1 MLTFLNSK
9 TKNRLTSR
17 QREILRQIQR
27 FHQNE
32 GYFPSIRELNE
43 LLNLKSSN
51 TIFSHLQALIKKGY
65 LKKNPK
71 GKIISI
77 LTPNHAAEQ
86 QQLGDT
92 HLQRLSNTLCS
103 ITIPYFPEGVPAG
116 FQAPAEDA
124 GREML
129 TVDQFLIKSPN
140 NTFALKVKGHSM
152 EKAGI
157 LPGDLLLVE
166 KRTDAKIGQIIVAHL
181 PSGFTVK
188 RLVEEKGQKYLK
200 AESSQDYQIKLEE
213 GTEIWGIVIG
223 TIRKY

>member
-1 MLTFLNSK
+1 MLTFLNSNP
-9 TKNRLTSR
+9 KNRLTSR
-17 QREILRQIQR
+17 QREILKKIQQ

-43 LLNLKSSN
+43 LLHLKSSN

-65 LKKNPK
+65 LKKNLK
-71 GKIISI
+71 GKIIGI
-77 LTPNHAAEQ
+77 LNPQDQENSP
-86 QQLGDT
+86 
-92 HLQRLSNTLCS
+92 LQKFQNALAS

-166 KRTDAKIGQIIVAHL
+166 KRTDAKTGQIIVAHL